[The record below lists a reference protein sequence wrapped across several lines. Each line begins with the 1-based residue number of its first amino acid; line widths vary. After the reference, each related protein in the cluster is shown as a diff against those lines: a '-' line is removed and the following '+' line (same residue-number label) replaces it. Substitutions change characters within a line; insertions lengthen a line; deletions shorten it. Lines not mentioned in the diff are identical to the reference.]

1 MRIALPAGALV
12 IAVCSALGAA
22 SAGAQQVVRGT
33 LVDSLRTGAPV
44 SGAEIVLFGTG
55 RRDTTDAQGR
65 FSFADLRP
73 GTHAV
78 GYWAPW
84 LDSLA
89 VPALQDTITVPTSG
103 ASAEWALATPSRAT
117 AQRSLCGATLES
129 GQSIVLGEVRDI
141 SRQPAVG
148 APVQAWW
155 GETLLGVG
163 QLERRTL
170 ATATNTDAFGMY
182 AICGVPHGA
191 ELQLYAEVAL
201 RPPQA
206 GDEASTSEPLEG
218 AMVPPAM
225 SATLAV
231 LIDAAIIRQD
241 LTVGLADPDPVVS
254 GRVVGTDSVALAGAI
269 VMLRSDT
276 LVATRS
282 GADGQFWLRVPA
294 RSAQLLVRAVGYAP
308 QGRLIEPI
316 AGAAR
321 VPREIQLR
329 DIVLTSLQE
338 LGAVEITGAPMTE
351 RRLAFEERRKLNFQ
365 GTFIDDE
372 ELARMPMVTP
382 EVLAG
387 RVHRSALYRGVLRL
401 QRGASLGGLSYCSPR
416 VFIEGVDEGAIVY
429 DLKDVLK
436 LAKRIEVYRA
446 AFAPPQFTDFDGC
459 GALVIWLH

>member
-1 MRIALPAGALV
+1 MRIALSV
-12 IAVCSALGAA
+12 SALIIALG
-22 SAGAQQVVRGT
+22 SAFGVVSVGAQQVIRGT
-33 LVDSLRTGAPV
+33 LFDSLRTGAPV
-44 SGAEIVLFGTG
+44 SGAEVVLFGTG

-65 FSFADLRP
+65 FSFANLRP
-73 GTHAV
+73 GTHSV

-89 VPALQDTITVPTSG
+89 VPALRAIVNVPTSG

-117 AQRSLCGATLES
+117 AQQSLCGATLES

-141 SRQPAVG
+141 ARRPAAGV
-148 APVQAWW
+148 PVQAWW

-170 ATATNTDAFGMY
+170 ATATNTDALGMY

-191 ELQLYAEVAL
+191 ELQLYAEVAV

-206 GDEASTSEPLEG
+206 SDEASTSEPLAG
-218 AMVPPAM
+218 ATASRAM

-231 LIDAAIIRQD
+231 LIDAAILRQD
-241 LTVGLADPDPVVS
+241 LTVGPADADLVVS
-254 GRVVGTDSVALAGAI
+254 GRLVGTDSVALGGAI

-282 GADGQFWLRVPA
+282 GADGQFRLRVPA

-308 QGRLIEPI
+308 QERLLEPV

-321 VPREIQLR
+321 MSSEIQLR

-338 LGAVEITGAPMTE
+338 LGAVEITGVPMSE
-351 RRLAFEERRKLNFQ
+351 RRLAFEERRKLSFQ
-365 GTFIDDE
+365 GTFLDDE
-372 ELARMPMVTP
+372 ELARIPMVTP
-382 EVLAG
+382 EILAG
-387 RVHRSALYRGVLRL
+387 RVHRSALYRGSFRL

-416 VFIEGVDEGAIVY
+416 IFIEGVDEGAIVY
-429 DLKDVLK
+429 DLREILK
-436 LAKRIEVYRA
+436 IAKRIEVYRA
-446 AFAPPQFTDFDGC
+446 AFAPPRFTDYDGC